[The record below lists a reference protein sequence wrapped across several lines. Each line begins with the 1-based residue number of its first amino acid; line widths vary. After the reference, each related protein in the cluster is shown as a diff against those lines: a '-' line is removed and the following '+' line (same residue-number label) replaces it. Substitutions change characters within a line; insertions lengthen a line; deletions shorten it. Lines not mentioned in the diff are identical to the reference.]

1 MSERPHGEKL
11 RLQPEGMEDARIYK
25 LLTGVVVPRPIGFIS
40 TVSPSGVPNAAPF
53 SFFNGLSHRPPIVC
67 FSSAIRAGADKD
79 TVRNIRASGEFVVN
93 VVTEAIA
100 GAMNQCADNYPPE
113 VSEFEV
119 SGLTPVPAHV
129 VRAPLIAES
138 PVNMECRLLSLTPL
152 PESPYTLALGRG
164 VLFHVVKELLD
175 ANGRVDFARLRAVG
189 RMAGNT
195 YASTREIFTMEYD
208 SFVQVRR
215 AR

>member
-1 MSERPHGEKL
+1 MKL
-11 RLQPEGMEDARIYK
+11 ALDPAGMEDVRVYK

-67 FSSAIRAGADKD
+67 FSSAVRDGADKD
-79 TVRNIRASGEFVVN
+79 TLGNIRASGEFVVN
-93 VVTEAIA
+93 IVSEAIA
-100 GAMNQCADNYPPE
+100 PAMNQCADNYPPE

-119 SGLTPVPAHV
+119 SGLTPIPAHV
-129 VRAPLIAES
+129 VRAPLVAES

-152 PESPYTLALGRG
+152 PESPYTLVLGRV
-164 VLFHVVKELLD
+164 VLFHVAEDLLD
-175 ANGRVDFARLRAVG
+175 ANGRVDAARLQAVG

-195 YASTREIFTMEYD
+195 YAFTREIFTMEYD